1 MDWFFGILLLLFI
14 FVSIAMVLVIL
25 VQRPQGGG
33 LSQAFGGGAGGTESV
48 FGGRTGDALTVTT
61 VSCFVVWL
69 VLAMGLNAMSNT
81 RRTAAEE
88 PKLPEADVAP
98 ATDTPATLTPIPAPT
113 LTPIPAP
120 TLTPV
125 PAPTEASRG

>member
-1 MDWFFGILLLLFI
+1 MDWLFGILLLLFI

-33 LSQAFGGGAGGTESV
+33 LSQAFGGGSGGTESV

-69 VLAMGLNAMSNT
+69 VLALGLNALSNT
-81 RRTAAEE
+81 RKMAAAE
-88 PKLPEADVAP
+88 PTVPEAEAAP
-98 ATDTPATLTPIPAPT
+98 ATDTPATAPAP
-113 LTPIPAP
+113 
-120 TLTPV
+120 
-125 PAPTEASRG
+125 